1 MLYIAIVIY
10 AVAMTAANLTIAAFG
25 PWVSP
30 VNAFFLIGLDLT
42 LRDWLQARLNQLQM
56 LFLIVASGL
65 ITYIANPSAHMIAIA
80 SAVAF
85 TGAAFVDWSV
95 FTKAKGTWLAKA
107 NKSNVAGAAIDS
119 VIFPTIAFGSLMPHI
134 VLMQFAA
141 KVSGGF
147 VWSYMFSKFK
157 EN

>member
-1 MLYIAIVIY
+1 VLYIAIVIY